1 MFSREVLPMKRLL
14 SMLLMS
20 AVITV
25 PNTALSIPLSPS
37 LLPSQQN
44 KEEQITREIQVA
56 FPDFVLVSLKSGNR
70 VTGNFLDLNN
80 LSLIISFKDY
90 VAGIPLSDIQSI
102 EFKDQVLIPANQSVI
117 CQQSNNQ
124 CRRVPL
130 SQNQE
135 QEPTIMKNIP
145 LASLSLFRGSK
156 TALLTITE
164 PLQYDENENLNYLSN
179 KNIHIINSLE
189 IDESGELITLSF
201 IPSKR

>member
-1 MFSREVLPMKRLL
+1 MKRLL

-20 AVITV
+20 AVFTV

-37 LLPSQQN
+37 LLLSQQN
-44 KEEQITREIQVA
+44 KQEQITQKIQVA
-56 FPDFVLVSLKSGNR
+56 FPDFVVVLLKSGNR

-90 VAGIPLSDIQSI
+90 VAGIPLNEIQSI
-102 EFKDQVLIPANQSVI
+102 EFKDQVLIPANESI
-117 CQQSNNQ
+117 MCQQSNNQ

-135 QEPTIMKNIP
+135 QEATIMENIP
-145 LASLSLFRGSK
+145 FASLSLFQGSK
-156 TALLTITE
+156 TALLTIPE
-164 PLQYDENENLNYLSN
+164 QSEEEESENINYLSN
-179 KNIHIINSLE
+179 ENIHIINSLE
-189 IDESGELITLSF
+189 IDESGELITISL

>member
-1 MFSREVLPMKRLL
+1 MKRLL

-20 AVITV
+20 AVFTV

-37 LLPSQQN
+37 LLLSQQN
-44 KEEQITREIQVA
+44 KQEQMTQKIQVA
-56 FPDFVLVSLKSGNR
+56 FPDFVVVSLKSGNR

-90 VAGIPLSDIQSI
+90 VAGIPLNDIQSI
-102 EFKDQVLIPANQSVI
+102 EFKDQVLIPENQSVI

-135 QEPTIMKNIP
+135 QEPTIMENIP
-145 LASLSLFRGSK
+145 FANLSLFQGSK
-156 TALLTITE
+156 TALLTVPE
-164 PLQYDENENLNYLSN
+164 QSEEEESENINYLSN
-179 KNIHIINSLE
+179 ENIHIINSLV
-189 IDESGELITLSF
+189 IDESGELITISL

>member
-1 MFSREVLPMKRLL
+1 M
-14 SMLLMS
+14 
-20 AVITV
+20 
-25 PNTALSIPLSPS
+25 
-37 LLPSQQN
+37 
-44 KEEQITREIQVA
+44 
-56 FPDFVLVSLKSGNR
+56 
-70 VTGNFLDLNN
+70 NN

-90 VAGIPLSDIQSI
+90 VAGISLSDIQSI

-135 QEPTIMKNIP
+135 QEPTIMENIP

-189 IDESGELITLSF
+189 IDESGELITISF